1 MLQDGGGAL
10 WVDGKGVEEAT
21 ESGLRS
27 SPNRSGL
34 ELGWVSE
41 LDDSRSWSN
50 GSTRRQRQ
58 GRDKHY
64 TLACI
69 LGALLPCSQA
79 FTFLN
84 NMDSDHPAAPPRI
97 HCSPNDPQLMTVPW
111 THHP

>member
-10 WVDGKGVEEAT
+10 WVDGKAVEEAT
-21 ESGLRS
+21 ESELRN
-27 SPNRSGL
+27 SPKGSGL
-34 ELGWVSE
+34 EQGWVSE
-41 LDDSRSWSN
+41 LDDSRNWPN

-79 FTFLN
+79 STFPV
-84 NMDSDHPAAPPRI
+84 M
-97 HCSPNDPQLMTVPW
+97 
-111 THHP
+111 